1 VNPDGRDLPVA
12 RPRLDLLRRVL
23 LRREPVHHLDRFH
36 RGARNL
42 HRDRIPLRDH
52 PSSAPLRL
60 RTGDPT
66 PRDLLP
72 RLVDRTLLGPH
83 QFPNPDRA
91 HRADRLVLDHSVSPG
106 QLLLRRDD
114 PDWDDGRVLAALAP
128 NRG

>member
-1 VNPDGRDLPVA
+1 MNPDGRDLPVA

-23 LRREPVHHLDRFH
+23 LRREMVHHFDRPRLNVQRPH
-36 RGARNL
+36 HARV
-42 HRDRIPLRDH
+42 PQGEH
-52 PSSAPLRL
+52 PSSDPVHLP
-60 RTGDPT
+60 TGDPT

-91 HRADRLVLDHSVSPG
+91 HRADRLGLDHSVSPG
-106 QLLLRRDD
+106 PLLLRRDD